1 MDTISRDNNSGGLL
15 PWAGAILGGIG
26 LLLGGIALAKTSALG
41 TKVDDNNAAINTRV
55 GDVETKAQSAYK
67 AAQDVSN
74 YTKENIAPWITQ
86 AGQVITALQDD
97 VRVLKTKPVASTP
110 NATSNGNKGP
120 VTAGKDEYVVKAGD
134 IGSSIARATGFSIK
148 DIEAVNPGLDW
159 TKLRP
164 NQKLKLPAKK

>member
-26 LLLGGIALAKTSALG
+26 LLLGGIALAKTSSLG

-86 AGQVITALQDD
+86 AGQVITALQDE
-97 VRVLKTKPVASTP
+97 VKVLKTKPVAAPST
-110 NATSNGNKGP
+110 NNGAKGP
-120 VTAGKDEYVVKAGD
+120 VVPGKDEYVVKAGD